1 MKDIQTV
8 LLFGAMSKQSSE
20 TFECGPVKTMF
31 QQAKEFTTLMQINAK
46 KNFSGKI
53 NIDHIARMVSDEVGE
68 FFKPLKDLK
77 NVVLV
82 DGKFNENALPNDP
95 KFYSNLFMQLLDGL
109 FDAQYYTLQ
118 HLSTTDID
126 GDAKL
131 NEICGASSILKN
143 TPLPQDFHAYNEEF
157 LAKAIADPTFEKGKE
172 GIWHLSNH
180 IHELYKNPKMYYD
193 VSRNCFDVVARLSDL
208 ITSPFQQAQARSPH
222 TSEESKEKMAQIH
235 LCLVANIISQLI
247 LWLCVVPREGES
259 PMFLNSRH
267 IWNLIHAANMTK
279 FGPGGRLEGEKW
291 IKPAD
296 FKAPDADIQQFIEDS
311 LGEKTIVA
319 HMKTLIRAYI
329 DQLLFAMERQA
340 KTK

>member
-1 MKDIQTV
+1 MASDSRFKTSQQMD
-8 LLFGAMSKQSSE
+8 
-20 TFECGPVKTMF
+20 KTMF
-31 QQAKEFTTLMQINAK
+31 QQAKEFTTLMQTSAK
-46 KNFSGKI
+46 KTFSGKI

-68 FFKPLKDLK
+68 FFTPLKNFK
-77 NVVLV
+77 NIALV
-82 DGKFNENALPNDP
+82 DGKFNEDAWPQDP
-95 KFYSNLFMQLLDGL
+95 KFYSNLFMQLIDGL
-109 FDAQYYTLQ
+109 SDAQYYDLQ

-131 NEICGASSILKN
+131 NKICGAVTVLKN
-143 TPLPQDFHAYNEEF
+143 VSPPQDFHAYNEEF
-157 LAKAIADPTFEKGKE
+157 LAKAVADPKFEKGKE

-180 IHELYKNPKMYYD
+180 IHELYKNPKLYYD

-208 ITSPFQQAQARSPH
+208 IKAPFQQLQTQMLY
-222 TSEESKEKMAQIH
+222 TSEETKEKMAQSH
-235 LCLVANIISQLI
+235 LCMVANIISQLI
-247 LWLCVVPREGES
+247 LWLCTVPREGES

-296 FKAPDADIQQFIEDS
+296 FKAPDADIQKFIEDS
-311 LGEKTIVA
+311 LGEKTIMN

-329 DQLLFAMERQA
+329 DQLLFAMEQQKI
-340 KTK
+340 KTSS